1 MNLWRWAKIPK
12 YCGRGLPFLPPVV
25 VTCSMSLWSIMKA
38 LFFLADDRRRVL
50 LITGTAL
57 LAPPMF
63 VALLPAM
70 LTARMRALATF

>member
-1 MNLWRWAKIPK
+1 
-12 YCGRGLPFLPPVV
+12 
-25 VTCSMSLWSIMKA
+25 MSLWSIMNA

-63 VALLPAM
+63 VVLLPAM
-70 LTARMRALATF
+70 FTARMRALATF

>member
-1 MNLWRWAKIPK
+1 MRRKAKIPK
-12 YCGRGLPFLPPVV
+12 LCGLPFLPPV

-57 LAPPMF
+57 LLPPMF
-63 VALLPAM
+63 VVLLPAIF
-70 LTARMRALATF
+70 TATMHARATF